1 MHPKLVIFD
10 CDGVLVDT
18 ESIANARLAELI
30 TEAGLP
36 MTMTECRKRFVG
48 LSMRTVCERLLCED
62 GIDLGGDF
70 VDRWN
75 ENLPELFD
83 SGVQAVADVEIAID
97 TIRNAGIPMCVASS
111 GRVEKMRLTLGLTG
125 LLPHF
130 ENVLF
135 SASMVERGKPFPD
148 LFLHAAS
155 EMGHKPVDCVVIED
169 SPAGVQAGIRA
180 GMKVFGYAGD
190 PLTDAEGLGTSGAV
204 IFDDMRQLPELL
216 GLR

>member
-1 MHPKLVIFD
+1 MRPKLVIFD

-36 MTMTECRKRFVG
+36 MTMAECRKRFVG
-48 LSMRTVCERLLCED
+48 LSMRTVCERLLAED
-62 GIDLGGDF
+62 GIGLGDDF
-70 VDRWN
+70 VARWN
-75 ENLPELFD
+75 ENLPQLFN
-83 SGVQAVADVEIAID
+83 SGLQAIPSIEFAID
-97 TIRNAGIPMCVASS
+97 AIRNAGIPVCVASS
-111 GRVEKMRLTLGLTG
+111 GRIEKMHLTLGLTG

-148 LFLHAAS
+148 LFLHAAN
-155 EMGHKPVDCVVIED
+155 EMEHQPADCVVIED
-169 SPAGVQAGIRA
+169 SPAGVQAGIKA

-190 PLTDAEGLGTSGAV
+190 PLTDAEGLAKSGAV